1 MRAGNNLAESL
12 RMWAE
17 RSADSGEELLE
28 EAEKLHRGV
37 LKSLKE
43 GLGEALDTWVSSV
56 NLGTVLQIQGR
67 RDEAREYFDVLEKLE
82 GVAGSDNEVVKRGK
96 ERLAFL

>member
-1 MRAGNNLAESL
+1 
-12 RMWAE
+12 MWAE

-43 GLGEALDTWVSSV
+43 GLGEALDTWISSV

-82 GVAGSDNEVVKRGK
+82 GVASSDNEVVKRGK